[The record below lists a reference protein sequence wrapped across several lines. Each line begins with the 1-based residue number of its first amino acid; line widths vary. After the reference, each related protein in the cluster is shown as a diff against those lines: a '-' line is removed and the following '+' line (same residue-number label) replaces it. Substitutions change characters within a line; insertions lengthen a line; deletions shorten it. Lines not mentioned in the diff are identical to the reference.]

1 MLRIGLAEVRSI
13 IRSSGQLSE
22 LRASVRR
29 DVAASG
35 DHDLVIDDFVM
46 AVNEVVSAALSHSM
60 YDTVSLDVRWL
71 RRTQPFVELYA
82 EIRNT
87 AGTPNALLHDG
98 IVLRVLHHVA
108 ERVDVQELI
117 GGSMITVRSRM

>member
-1 MLRIGLAEVRSI
+1 MRSI
-13 IRSSGQLSE
+13 IRSSGQLSD

-29 DVAASG
+29 DVAAPG
-35 DHDLVIDDFVM
+35 DDAQAIADFVM
-46 AVNEVVSAALSHSM
+46 AVNEVVTAALSHGM
-60 YDTVSLDVRWL
+60 TDAVSLDVRWL
-71 RRTQPFVELYA
+71 RRTQPCLELYA

-87 AGTPNALLHDG
+87 AGTPTSLVHDG

-108 ERVDVQELI
+108 ERVDVQERI